1 MCAKIS
7 SYKQRAKLL
16 ADILVMVND
25 HQSLPSAWY
34 YKVVPDVRDFLW
46 NRRQT
51 VAATRRGKYIG
62 RGDRIWQINS
72 KLRYVFSIFRLRHP
86 IEWI

>member
-34 YKVVPDVRDFLW
+34 YKVVPDVRDFL
-46 NRRQT
+46 
-51 VAATRRGKYIG
+51 
-62 RGDRIWQINS
+62 
-72 KLRYVFSIFRLRHP
+72 
-86 IEWI
+86 